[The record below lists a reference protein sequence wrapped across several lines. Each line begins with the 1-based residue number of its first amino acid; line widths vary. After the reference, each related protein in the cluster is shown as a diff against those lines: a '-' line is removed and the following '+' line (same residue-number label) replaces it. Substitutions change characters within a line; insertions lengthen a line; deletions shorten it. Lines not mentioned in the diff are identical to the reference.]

1 MAKQVTIF
9 LENRPGRMKSISDI
23 LLEKKLNIWAFTL
36 QDRGDFGLMKIIVDK
51 PDQAQIALADR
62 GVACVIKEVLAVTA
76 TDCPGNLERLTTALL
91 QKNVNIKDAYG
102 FVSPTDKQG
111 ICYLEV
117 ENPSGIDLGKVI
129 AEEGFSILTDK
140 ELYEL

>member
-1 MAKQVTIF
+1 MAKQLTIF

-23 LLEKKLNIWAFTL
+23 LLEKNLNIWAFTI
-36 QDRGDFGLMKIIVDK
+36 QDRGEFGLMKMIVDK
-51 PDQAQIALADR
+51 PAEAQIALADR
-62 GVACVIKEVLAVTA
+62 GVACALKEVVAVTA
-76 TDCPGNLERLTTALL
+76 ADQPGNLDKLTSALL
-91 QKNVNIKDAYG
+91 ESNVNIKDAYG

-117 ENPSGIDLGKVI
+117 DNPKGVDLGKVI
-129 AEEGFSILTDK
+129 AEHGFSIVTDK